1 MADKK
6 LKSGRKVILKSMSV
20 DQMDECTD
28 IPEIVFKEGAITS
41 IKNSS
46 KARTQW
52 IRYGLG
58 GGDFKNYLEVNG
70 MPVDDVIKQMTLE
83 EKDELMAL
91 IQEDQTLGE

>member
-1 MADKK
+1 MTEKK
-6 LKSGRKVILKSMSV
+6 LKSGRKVQIKSMTV

-28 IPEIVFKEGAITS
+28 IPEILFNDGAIST

-58 GGDFKNYLEVNG
+58 AGDFKNYKEVNNQ
-70 MPVDDVIKQMTLE
+70 PTDDVIKQMTLA
-83 EKDELMAL
+83 EKDELMSH
-91 IQEDQTLGE
+91 IQDAQTLGE

>member
-6 LKSGRKVILKSMSV
+6 LKSGRKVQIKQMSV
-20 DQMDECTD
+20 DQIDECTD
-28 IPEIVFKEGAITS
+28 IPEVIFEDGSIKT

-58 GGDFKNYLEVNG
+58 GGDFKEYNEVSGKPTDN
-70 MPVDDVIKQMTLE
+70 VIKQLTLE
-83 EKDELMAL
+83 EKDELMTL
-91 IQEDQTLGE
+91 IQDVQTLGE

>member
-6 LKSGRKVILKSMSV
+6 LKSGRKVQIKQMTV

-28 IPEIVFKEGAITS
+28 IPEIVFTDGSIST

-52 IRYGLG
+52 IRYGLA
-58 GGDFKNYLEVNG
+58 GGDFKNYKEVRNQ
-70 MPVDDVIKQMTLE
+70 PVDSVIKELTLE
-83 EKDELMAL
+83 EKDELMAI
-91 IQEDQTLGE
+91 IQEAQTLGE

>member
-1 MADKK
+1 MT
-6 LKSGRKVILKSMSV
+6 V

-28 IPEIVFKEGAITS
+28 IPEVVFKNGKIST

-58 GGDFKNYLEVNG
+58 GGDFKNYQEKNG
-70 MPVDDVIKQMTLE
+70 VVVDDVIKQMTLE
-83 EKDELMAL
+83 EKDELMGI
-91 IQEDQTLGE
+91 IQESQRLGE